1 MNTHTVNMLAFNEGM
16 SFGGDGTRSG
26 NFFRNE
32 VKPLLDAN
40 PTMELVVDMTGID
53 SMSDSFC
60 HAFFVGVWM
69 EKFKGRPVRFV
80 GCNPLVKDFI
90 LFSKTLAEGDL
101 ENSQK

>member
-1 MNTHTVNMLAFNEGM
+1 MNTHTINMLAFNEGM
-16 SFGGDGTRSG
+16 SFGGDGSRSG
-26 NFFRNE
+26 DFFRNE

-40 PTMELVVDMTGID
+40 PTMELVIDMNGID
-53 SMSDSFC
+53 SMTDSFC
-60 HAFFVGVWM
+60 HAFFVPVWF

-101 ENSQK
+101 ERNQK